1 MQQGR
6 PGISQKRFSANKFV
20 ALPDDQQPPASMA
33 NPNDA
38 TIDIPL
44 TTVPS
49 NKGTGAR
56 KNNAGMSPVSFPSYP
71 NGHHGLDNAEK
82 SASAVQSQ
90 PQSQSQS
97 QSPPVRPGPGRRRQ
111 TTFGDQSLHDDDGQ
125 TALNRMGRL
134 YYALLHFSVVT
145 RYMIYVSP
153 FVFIIA
159 IPIIIGA
166 TAAPHAA
173 IGGVRI
179 VWFFTWIEVVWVGL
193 WVAKIFAH
201 FLPFLFQFFA
211 GFASAS
217 IKKYALILRALELPI
232 ALLAWMIVCLATFI
246 PIMCE
251 NPSQRAAND
260 TAEKGWE
267 ATIKQI
273 LFALTICAVI
283 FLVEKALIQ
292 MISVSYHKKQYD
304 LRIKESKHNVE
315 LLGYLYEASR
325 AMFPEYC
332 REFVEEDQVISA
344 TLLGATKGGPHGHKE
359 TVNPLR
365 IIRNVGRNVGRVGD
379 KVTAVFGN
387 VASEITGKHY
397 EAGSAHSVVTHALEK
412 RHASEALAKRIWMS
426 FVVEGRD
433 ALFEEDIVEV
443 MGATREAEARE
454 CFHILDRDGNGDVS
468 MEEMI
473 LTVAEFG
480 RVRKSIGRSMHD
492 VDQAIHVLDS
502 LLLSVALII
511 MVLVFVSFVT
521 TGAATVIAAAATSLL
536 SLSFVFSVT
545 AQEVLG
551 SCVFLFVK
559 HPFDVGDRVEINST
573 ELFVEE
579 ISLLYTVFR
588 SVADQRITQA
598 ANNVLNTAWID
609 NLTRARAM
617 RERISLFVFFGTT
630 FADLQLLKM
639 EMEKFVRD
647 KDNNRDFQPD
657 IEIEVIGVGSMDKLE
672 LRIEIR
678 HKSNWSNETVRA
690 SRRSKFMCALVLA
703 MRKVPILVPGGGGAA
718 LGDPSN
724 PSYSV
729 SITDS
734 TAKQYRDAAA
744 EKKEEARLVPTSQMI
759 ELQSTM
765 DPTMGMGARASGVDA
780 VTNTG
785 NGTLEQRRPA
795 SIKKMTEA
803 DFVEALNSR
812 PAGYDLARA
821 EESAQLYRAPSATSA
836 VSREREREHEHLNVF
851 GQDHLGVAD
860 DQASLLRA
868 PSTGRRKGGNGLDMG
883 SRPSLESHHQNYDP
897 ISPIRQPS
905 PLLMPPSVTGAVPSS
920 SSASFHHQQTSD
932 RYEIPSYY
940 SAAVSVGGASDH
952 HPDTAA
958 GRYDTNNPY
967 GGGYG
972 NTSHS
977 TIPPITTTAAPA
989 AASTQYRTAPPQYQ
1003 PPPRSAQ
1010 AQSQAD
1016 ADEDEERSK

>member
-1 MQQGR
+1 MQGR
-6 PGISQKRFSANKFV
+6 PGITQKRFSANKFV
-20 ALPDDQQPPASMA
+20 ALPDEQQHNMA

-49 NKGTGAR
+49 KGTGAR
-56 KNNAGMSPVSFPSYP
+56 KNNAGVSPVSFPSYP
-71 NGHHGLDNAEK
+71 NSQQQNGLENAEK

-90 PQSQSQS
+90 P
-97 QSPPVRPGPGRRRQ
+97 PRPGPGRRRQ
-111 TTFGDQSLHDDDGQ
+111 TTFGDQSLHEDDGQ
-125 TALNRMGRL
+125 TTLNRMGRL
-134 YYALLHFSVVT
+134 YYALLNFSVVT

-166 TAAPHAA
+166 TAAPHAS

-217 IKKYALILRALELPI
+217 IKKYALIIKALEFPI
-232 ALLAWMIVCLATFI
+232 SLLGWMIICLATFI

-267 ATIKQI
+267 GTIKQI

-283 FLVEKALIQ
+283 YLVEKALIQ

-344 TLLGATKGGPHGHKE
+344 TILGATKGSNHDHKE
-359 TVNPLR
+359 SVNPLR
-365 IIRNVGRNVGRVGD
+365 IIRNVGRHAGRVGD

-387 VASEITGKHY
+387 VASEITGRHY
-397 EAGSAHSVVTHALEK
+397 DAAHSVVTHALEK

-443 MGATREAEARE
+443 MGASREAEARE

-492 VDQAIHVLDS
+492 VDQAINVLDS
-502 LLLSVALII
+502 LLLSVSLII

-609 NLTRARAM
+609 NLTRAKAM

-630 FADLQLLKM
+630 FADIQLLKM

-647 KDNNRDFQPD
+647 KENNRDFQPD

-703 MRKVPILVPGGGGAA
+703 VRKVPILAPGGGGAA

-729 SITDS
+729 SITDDK
-734 TAKQYRDAAA
+734 AKEYRDAAA

-765 DPTMGMGARASGVDA
+765 DPTMGAKASGVDT

-785 NGTLEQRRPA
+785 NGTLEQRRPG

-812 PAGYDLARA
+812 PVGYDLARA
-821 EESAQLYRAPSATSA
+821 DESAQLYRAPSATSA
-836 VSREREREHEHLNVF
+836 VSREQLSV

-883 SRPSLESHHQNYDP
+883 RPSMESHQNYDA

-905 PLLMPPSVTGAVPSS
+905 PLLMPPSVTGAVPPSS
-920 SSASFHHQQTSD
+920 SSSFHQQQTTD

-940 SAAVSVGGASDH
+940 SAAVSVGGSD
-952 HPDTAA
+952 HPDTAS
-958 GRYDTNNPY
+958 RYETNNPY
-967 GGGYG
+967 GGSYG
-972 NTSHS
+972 NASHS
-977 TIPPITTTAAPA
+977 TIPPITTT

-1003 PPPRSAQ
+1003 SPPRSAQ
-1010 AQSQAD
+1010 APAQPQID
-1016 ADEDEERSK
+1016 VEDEDEERNK

>member
-6 PGISQKRFSANKFV
+6 PGITQKRFSANKFH
-20 ALPDDQQPPASMA
+20 ALPDDSNSNNNNNNMA

-44 TTVPS
+44 TAVPS

-56 KNNAGMSPVSFPSYP
+56 KNNSSNNNIAAFPSYP
-71 NGHHGLDNAEK
+71 NGGQNTGFDNVEK
-82 SASAVQSQ
+82 SAQQA
-90 PQSQSQS
+90 PF
-97 QSPPVRPGPGRRRQ
+97 RPGPGRRRK
-111 TTFGDQSLHDDDGQ
+111 TNLGDQSLHEDDGK
-125 TALNRMGRL
+125 TTLNRMGQF
-134 YYALLHFSVVT
+134 YYAILNFSVVT
-145 RYMIYVSP
+145 RYFIYVSP
-153 FVFIIA
+153 FVLIIA
-159 IPIIIGA
+159 IPIIVGA

-179 VWFFTWIEVVWVGL
+179 VWFFTWIEVVWVSL
-193 WVAKIFAH
+193 WVSKILAH

-211 GFASAS
+211 GFASAG
-217 IKKYALILRALELPI
+217 IKKYALILKALEIPI
-232 ALLAWMIVCLATFI
+232 SLLGWSIVSLATFI
-246 PIMCE
+246 PIMTE
-251 NPSQRAAND
+251 NPDQRAAGD
-260 TAEKGWE
+260 TGEKAWE
-267 ATIKQI
+267 GTIKQI
-273 LFALTICAVI
+273 LFALLICALI
-283 FLVEKALIQ
+283 FLVEKAIIQ
-292 MISVSYHKKQYD
+292 MISVSYHRKQYD

-315 LLGYLYEASR
+315 LLGFLYEASR

-332 REFVEEDQVISA
+332 REFMEEDQIISA
-344 TLLGATKGGPHGHKE
+344 TIIGANKKDSAGRGDS
-359 TVNPLR
+359 VNPLR
-365 IIRNVGRNVGRVGD
+365 LIRNVGRNVGRVGD

-387 VASEITGKHY
+387 VASEITGRHY
-397 EAGSAHSVVTHALEK
+397 EGGSAHSVVTHALEK

-502 LLLSVALII
+502 LLLSVAMII

-559 HPFDVGDRVEINST
+559 HPFDIGDRVEINSQ

-617 RERISLFVFFGTT
+617 RERISLYVDFGTT
-630 FADLQLLKM
+630 FADIQLLKM

-647 KDNNRDFQPD
+647 KENNRDFQPD
-657 IEIEVIGVGSMDKLE
+657 IEIEVIGIGSMDKLE

-703 MRKVPILVPGGGGAA
+703 VRKVPILAPGGGGAA

-729 SITDS
+729 SITDDK
-734 TAKQYRDAAA
+734 AKEYRTQAA
-744 EKKEEARLVPTSQMI
+744 EKKEAARLVPTSQMI

-765 DPTMGMGARASGVDA
+765 DSRAAMGAKSSGVETVA
-780 VTNTG
+780 NTN
-785 NGTLEQRRPA
+785 NGTLEQRRPG
-795 SIKKMTEA
+795 SIKKMSEA

-812 PAGYDLARA
+812 PAGYDLARPD
-821 EESAQLYRAPSATSA
+821 ESAQLYRVPSATSA
-836 VSREREREHEHLNVF
+836 VSREQLSVVGH
-851 GQDHLGVAD
+851 DTLGVND

-868 PSTGRRKGGNGLDMG
+868 PSTGRRKGGNTIDTYNMNNNLET
-883 SRPSLESHHQNYDP
+883 SRSNNYEA

-905 PLLMPPSVTGAVPSS
+905 PLLVPPSVTGAVPSS
-920 SSASFHHQQTSD
+920 SSSSFHQQQQTNTSATD

-940 SAAVSVGGASDH
+940 SAAVSVGGASSDH
-952 HPDTAA
+952 PGTVSSP
-958 GRYDTNNPY
+958 YETNNPY
-967 GGGYG
+967 AASYG

-977 TIPPITTTAAPA
+977 TIPPITTTTTTAP
-989 AASTQYRTAPPQYQ
+989 QYRTSPPQYQ
-1003 PPPRSAQ
+1003 SPPRSAQ
-1010 AQSQAD
+1010 QQQTPA
-1016 ADEDEERSK
+1016 ADEDEERNK